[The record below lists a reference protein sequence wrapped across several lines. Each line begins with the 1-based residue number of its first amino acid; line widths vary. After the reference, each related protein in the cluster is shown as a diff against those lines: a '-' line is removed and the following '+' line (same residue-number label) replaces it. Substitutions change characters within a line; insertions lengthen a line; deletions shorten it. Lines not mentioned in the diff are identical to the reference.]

1 MDKAMV
7 LLTLEPDVGQVPLES
22 VRKIEGVTET
32 HMLYG
37 PYDAYAIIEASNSR
51 KLQDIVMKKIR
62 NVDGILSTVTCF
74 VAE

>member
-1 MDKAMV
+1 MV

>member
-1 MDKAMV
+1 MV
-7 LLTLEPDVGQVPLES
+7 LLTLEPDVGLAPLES
-22 VRKIEGVTET
+22 VRKIEGVIET

-51 KLQDIVMKKIR
+51 KLQDIVMKRIR